1 MDFSCLIVLDVVHF
15 RQPGSGVQTGLVKS
29 LPALT
34 RSPCSATILAAGATD
49 FILPIILITKELTD
63 LRQSRI

>member
-1 MDFSCLIVLDVVHF
+1 MDVVHF

-34 RSPCSATILAAGATD
+34 LPPCSATALAAGAAD
-49 FILPIILITKELTD
+49 FILPIILIMKELTD
-63 LRQSRI
+63 WRQSRI